1 MIEQFGS
8 DDTSIAVPET
18 ERSGGRDTSDG
29 LKLRLRRMLAEQ
41 ARKGIPLT
49 YERIAS
55 KLPGLGRDSKLLW
68 RMLEELME
76 EDAHAGRPFV
86 SAVAIRSSGN
96 GLPGPWFFLK
106 AEMLG
111 RFEGRHGDI
120 EAFAFHAAELHHCS
134 TYDLP

>member
-1 MIEQFGS
+1 MIEQFCY

-18 ERSGGRDTSDG
+18 ERAGGAHDS

-41 ARKGIPLT
+41 GRKGVPLT
-49 YERIAS
+49 YKRIAS
-55 KLPGLGRDSKLLW
+55 KLPELGRDSKLMR

-76 EDAHAGRPFV
+76 EDARAGRPFV
-86 SAVAIRSSGN
+86 SAVAIGSSGN

-106 AEMLG
+106 AQMLG
-111 RFEGRHGDI
+111 RFEGRHGDV

-134 TYDLP
+134 TYRLP